1 MLSGAGTAAFSGAEL
16 RRLLL
21 RWCLGV
27 GALIAITIV
36 IATSFREPLTAIGN
50 GFVARFGL
58 LGMAVGTFVADGFQF
73 PVPPQFYMFVSV
85 ATQTPALPT
94 LLAISAGSLTGG
106 AVAFAIAEYV
116 GRIRVVA
123 EKLARSRA
131 SVERGLARF
140 GYWAPVIASLL
151 PIAYSLL
158 CYVAGA
164 NRLPWRIFFVLSACR
179 IPRLILFYYLI
190 RIGWLAA

>member
-1 MLSGAGTAAFSGAEL
+1 MLPDAGTAAFSGAEL

-27 GALIAITIV
+27 GALIALAV
-36 IATSFREPLTAIGN
+36 VLATLFREPLAAIGN
-50 GFVARFGL
+50 GFVSRFGL
-58 LGMAVGTFVADGFQF
+58 LGMAVGTFLADGFQF
-73 PVPPQFYMFVSV
+73 PVPPQFYMFISV
-85 ATQTPALPT
+85 AAQTPAVPT
-94 LLAISAGSLTGG
+94 LIAIGVGSLAGG
-106 AVAFAIAEYV
+106 AVAFAIAEHV
-116 GRIRVVA
+116 GRIRFVA

-164 NRLPWRIFFVLSACR
+164 NRLPWRIYFVLSVCR

>member
-1 MLSGAGTAAFSGAEL
+1 MLSDAGTAAFSGGEL
-16 RRLLL
+16 RKLAL
-21 RWCLGV
+21 RWCLGM
-27 GALIAITIV
+27 GALIALAV
-36 IATSFREPLTAIGN
+36 ALATYFREPLSHIGT
-50 GFVARFGL
+50 GFVERFGL
-58 LGMAVGTFVADGFQF
+58 LGMAVGAFLADAFQF

-85 ATQTPALPT
+85 ASQTPALPT
-94 LLAISAGSLTGG
+94 LLAISAGSIAGG
-106 AVAFAIAEYV
+106 AVAFSIAEHV
-116 GRIRVVA
+116 GRIRFIA
-123 EKLARSRA
+123 RKLERSRA

-164 NRLPWRIFFVLSACR
+164 NRLPWRIFFVLSVCR
-179 IPRLILFYYLI
+179 IPRILLFYYLI

>member
-1 MLSGAGTAAFSGAEL
+1 MLSDGAAAFSGVEL

-27 GALIAITIV
+27 GALIGLAV
-36 IATSFREPLTAIGN
+36 VLATSFREPLTAIGN
-50 GFVARFGL
+50 GFVSRFGL
-58 LGMAVGTFVADGFQF
+58 LGMAVGTFLADGFQF

-85 ATQTPALPT
+85 ATQTPALPA
-94 LLAISAGSLTGG
+94 LLAISAGSLAGG
-106 AVAFAIAEYV
+106 TVAFSIADHV
-116 GRIRVVA
+116 GRIRFVS

-131 SVERGLARF
+131 SVEHALARF
-140 GYWAPVIASLL
+140 GYWAPVLASLL

-164 NRLPWRIFFVLSACR
+164 NRLSWRVFLVLSACR
-179 IPRLILFYYLI
+179 IPRLLLFYSLI
-190 RIGWLAA
+190 RLGWLAA